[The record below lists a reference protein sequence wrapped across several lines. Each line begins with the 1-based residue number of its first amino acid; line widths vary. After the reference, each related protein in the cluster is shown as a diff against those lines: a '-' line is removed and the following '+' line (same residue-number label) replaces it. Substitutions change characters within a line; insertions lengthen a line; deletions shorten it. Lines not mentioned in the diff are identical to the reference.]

1 MKKLLVIILAAA
13 SLTLQGQSSYMK
25 VSTHFNCE
33 PIAQDIIKGRLTK
46 HLKEEVDFTFEK
58 RVGVFKTKLD
68 ASPDYVDSKV
78 YKAFDK
84 GDVEYLS
91 RTNGGY
97 TFTIAV
103 INRRDDTKIIHY
115 CAFMVDAFTGKIKE
129 VEIAKGE

>member
-1 MKKLLVIILAAA
+1 MT
-13 SLTLQGQSSYMK
+13 SL
-25 VSTHFNCE
+25 
-33 PIAQDIIKGRLTK
+33 
-46 HLKEEVDFTFEK
+46 
-58 RVGVFKTKLD
+58 
-68 ASPDYVDSKV
+68 
-78 YKAFDK
+78 KAFDK

-103 INRRDDTKIIHY
+103 ISRKDNTKIIHY